1 MAVYPTHTLT
11 LLAVLGITSATAL
24 SGQVC
29 PQGEVSAILVIPH
42 SYFDTDTSAD
52 GGTLSW
58 FYKIANG
65 IHADTNENFLRGELL
80 LGVGDCYDPFLVEE
94 SERLI
99 RQLGFIDRAE
109 VTNAPQPDGSVHLK
123 VETWN
128 RWTLQF
134 DPRLRF
140 EEGLEFAGL
149 DVTERN
155 LFGRGIALRGFYR
168 ENRERLAIGGSSSTP
183 QLLGTRWNAQL
194 QAGQTR
200 AGNSFQQGFYYP
212 FVGEVGRRA
221 VVESFLQQKDLFSY
235 SLPAGDSTFTPP
247 AGGRYTHVVQP
258 YWQRSS
264 EITVAGRVG
273 PPGRLSI
280 LGVGLSREEWEY
292 TTFPEGAEV
301 VTNRDFGNA
310 EPAPPEISAILSPQL
325 RDYSTTRVNL
335 ILAQR
340 NISFQRR
347 DRLDALR
354 GVQDVPVGG
363 EVALV
368 LGRSVPF
375 LGSNAAN
382 DDSDFF
388 GRIRLFGGLAPGRWV
403 LASAV
408 SLEGQKIFGGAENG
422 WKDVLAEFD
431 IYSYWRP
438 SETSRHT
445 LFARLSGAGG
455 WSLAGP
461 FQLTLGGVSGL
472 RGYSVDDLPGGRR
485 LVATL
490 EDRIYFAS
498 PGDGFIDLGMSAFVD
513 VGSIWEGGVPFGADS
528 GPLATAGAGL
538 RIGFPG
544 GTRGLTRIDVAFPLN
559 GPDAFGAP
567 TFRIS
572 AELLGLRRGVEDR
585 QLRRSRRP
593 GVGPGIIPDPS
604 VGR

>member
-1 MAVYPTHTLT
+1 MAVYPIHTLT
-11 LLAVLGITSATAL
+11 LLALLGTTLATAL
-24 SGQVC
+24 AGQVC
-29 PQGEVSAILVIPH
+29 PEGEVSAVLVTPH
-42 SYFDTDTSAD
+42 SYFETDDATD

-58 FYKIANG
+58 FYGIANR
-65 IHADTNENFLRGELL
+65 IHADTNEDFLRGELL

-94 SERLI
+94 SGRLL

-109 VTNAPQPDGSVHLK
+109 VTTARQPDGSVHII

-134 DPRLRF
+134 DPRFRF

-149 DVTERN
+149 NVTERN
-155 LFGRGIALRGFYR
+155 LLGRGIRLRGFYR
-168 ENRERLAIGGSSSTP
+168 KNRERLAIGGNFSTP
-183 QLLGTRWNAQL
+183 QFLGTRWDAQL
-194 QAGQTR
+194 QASRTR
-200 AGNSFQQGFYYP
+200 AGNSFQQGLFYP

-221 VVESFLQQKDLFSY
+221 AVQSFVQLEDLFAY

-247 AGGRYTHVVQP
+247 AGGTYTHVVQP
-258 YWQRSS
+258 YGRRSS

-273 PPGRLSI
+273 RPGRLSI

-301 VTNRDFGNA
+301 VRDRDFGNA
-310 EPAPPEISAILSPQL
+310 EPAPPEISVILAPQL

-335 ILAQR
+335 VLAQR
-340 NISFQRR
+340 NLSFRRR

-368 LGRSVPF
+368 LGRSIPF

-382 DDSDFF
+382 EDSDFF
-388 GRIRLFGGLAPGRWV
+388 GRVRLFGGLAPGRWV

-408 SLEGQKIFGGAENG
+408 SVEGRKIFGGAENG
-422 WKDVLAEFD
+422 WRDVLGEFD
-431 IYSYWRP
+431 VYSYWRP

-455 WSLAGP
+455 WSVTGP

-472 RGYSVDDLPGGRR
+472 RGHSVDDLPGGRR
-485 LVATL
+485 LIATL
-490 EDRIYFAS
+490 EDRIYFGS
-498 PGDGFIDLGMSAFVD
+498 PSDGFMDLGMTAFVD

-544 GTRGLTRIDVAFPLN
+544 GTGGVVRIDVAFPLN
-559 GPDAFGAP
+559 GPDAFGGP
-567 TFRIS
+567 TFRTS
-572 AELLGLRRGVEDR
+572 AELLGLLRGVEDR
-585 QLRRSRRP
+585 QLRRSRRL
-593 GVGPGIIPDPS
+593 GVGPGILPDPS

>member
-11 LLAVLGITSATAL
+11 LLAVLGITSAAAL

-264 EITVAGRVG
+264 EVTVAGRVG

-408 SLEGQKIFGGAENG
+408 SLEGRKIFAGAENG

>member
-1 MAVYPTHTLT
+1 MAVYPTYTLT

-29 PQGEVSAILVIPH
+29 PQGEVSAILVTPH

-52 GGTLSW
+52 GSTLSW

-65 IHADTNENFLRGELL
+65 IHADTNENFLRDELL

-99 RQLGFIDRAE
+99 RELGFIDRAE
-109 VTNAPQPDGSVHLK
+109 VTNAPQPDGSVHLN

-149 DVTERN
+149 NVTERN

-168 ENRERLAIGGSSSTP
+168 ENRELRAIGGSLATP

-194 QAGQTR
+194 QAARTR

-247 AGGRYTHVVQP
+247 AGGRYTHALQP

-264 EITVAGRVG
+264 EVTVAGRVG

-340 NISFQRR
+340 NISYQRR
-347 DRLDALR
+347 ERLDALR
-354 GVQDVPVGG
+354 GIQDVPVGG

-375 LGSNAAN
+375 LGSNATN
-382 DDSDFF
+382 EDSDFF

-408 SLEGQKIFGGAENG
+408 SLEGRKIFGGAENG

-455 WSLAGP
+455 WSLVGP

-498 PGDGFIDLGMSAFVD
+498 PGDGFIDLGMTTFVD

-544 GTRGLTRIDVAFPLN
+544 GGRVLTRIDVAFPLN

-572 AELLGLRRGVEDR
+572 AELLGLRRGVEDS

>member
-1 MAVYPTHTLT
+1 MAVSPTNTLT
-11 LLAVLGITSATAL
+11 LLALLGTTSATVLA
-24 SGQVC
+24 GQVC
-29 PQGEVSAILVIPH
+29 PQGEVSAVLVTPH
-42 SYFDTDTSAD
+42 SYFETDDATD

-58 FYKIANG
+58 FYGFANA
-65 IHADTNENFLRGELL
+65 IHADTNEDFVRGELL
-80 LGVGDCYDPFLVEE
+80 LGVGDCYDPFLVDE
-94 SERLI
+94 SERLL

-109 VTNAPQPDGSVHLK
+109 VTSAPQPDGSEHII

-134 DPRLRF
+134 EPRVRF
-140 EEGLEFAGL
+140 EEGFEFAGI
-149 DVTERN
+149 DITEKN
-155 LFGRGIALRGFYR
+155 VLGRGVVLRGFFR
-168 ENRERLAIGGSSSTP
+168 QNRERLAVGGRFETP
-183 QLLGTRWNAQL
+183 RLLGTRWNAL
-194 QAGQTR
+194 LEAARTR
-200 AGNSFQQGFYYP
+200 AGSSFQQGFIYP
-212 FVGEVGRRA
+212 FVGEVGRYAA
-221 VVESFLQQKDLFSY
+221 VQSFVRQEDLFSY
-235 SLPAGDSTFTPP
+235 NLPAGGSF
-247 AGGRYTHVVQP
+247 THVVQP
-258 YWQRSS
+258 YRRRSG

-273 PPGRLSI
+273 RPGRLSI

-292 TTFPEGAEV
+292 TAFTEGAEV
-301 VTNRDFGNA
+301 VRDRDFGNA
-310 EPAPPEISAILSPQL
+310 EPAPPEISAILAPQL

-335 ILAQR
+335 VLAQR
-340 NISFQRR
+340 NLSFRRR

-368 LGRSVPF
+368 LGRSIPF
-375 LGSNAAN
+375 LGSSAAN
-382 DDSDFF
+382 EDSDFF
-388 GRIRLFGGLAPGRWV
+388 GRIRIFGGLAPGRWV

-408 SLEGQKIFGGAENG
+408 SVEGRKIFGGAENG
-422 WKDVLAEFD
+422 WKDVLGEFD

-455 WSLAGP
+455 WSLTGP

-472 RGYSVDDLPGGRR
+472 RGHSVDDFPGGRR

-490 EDRIYFAS
+490 EDRIYFGS
-498 PGDGFIDLGMSAFVD
+498 PSDGFMDVGMTAFVD

-544 GTRGLTRIDVAFPLN
+544 GTGGVVRIDVAFPLN
-559 GPDAFGAP
+559 GPDAFGGP
-567 TFRIS
+567 TFRTS
-572 AELLGLRRGVEDR
+572 AELLGLIRGVEDR

-593 GVGPGIIPDPS
+593 GVGPGILPDPS

>member
-1 MAVYPTHTLT
+1 MAVSPTNTLT
-11 LLAVLGITSATAL
+11 LLALLGTTSATAL
-24 SGQVC
+24 AGQVC
-29 PQGEVSAILVIPH
+29 PQGEVSAVLVTPH
-42 SYFDTDTSAD
+42 SYFETDDATD

-58 FYKIANG
+58 FYGFANA
-65 IHADTNENFLRGELL
+65 IHADTNEDFVRGELL
-80 LGVGDCYDPFLVEE
+80 LGVGDCYDPFLVDE
-94 SERLI
+94 SERLL

-109 VTNAPQPDGSVHLK
+109 VTSAPQADGSEHII

-134 DPRLRF
+134 EPRVRF
-140 EEGLEFAGL
+140 EEGFEFAGI
-149 DVTERN
+149 DITEKN
-155 LFGRGIALRGFYR
+155 VLGRGVVLRGFFR
-168 ENRERLAIGGSSSTP
+168 QNRERLAVGGRFETP
-183 QLLGTRWNAQL
+183 RLLGTRWNAL
-194 QAGQTR
+194 LEAARTR
-200 AGNSFQQGFYYP
+200 AGNSFQQGFIYP
-212 FVGEVGRRA
+212 FVGEVGRYAA
-221 VVESFLQQKDLFSY
+221 VQSFVRQEDLFSY
-235 SLPAGDSTFTPP
+235 NLPAGGSF
-247 AGGRYTHVVQP
+247 THVVQP
-258 YWQRSS
+258 YRRRSS

-273 PPGRLSI
+273 RPGRLSI

-292 TTFPEGAEV
+292 TTFTEGAEV
-301 VTNRDFGNA
+301 VRDRDFGNA
-310 EPAPPEISAILSPQL
+310 EPAPPEISAILAPQL

-335 ILAQR
+335 VLAQR
-340 NISFQRR
+340 NLSFRRR

-368 LGRSVPF
+368 LGRSIPF
-375 LGSNAAN
+375 LGSSAAN
-382 DDSDFF
+382 EDSDFF
-388 GRIRLFGGLAPGRWV
+388 GRIRIFGGLAPGRWV

-408 SLEGQKIFGGAENG
+408 SVEGRKIFGGAENG
-422 WKDVLAEFD
+422 WKDVLGEFD

-455 WSLAGP
+455 WSLTGP

-472 RGYSVDDLPGGRR
+472 RGHSVDDFPGGRR

-490 EDRIYFAS
+490 EDRIYFGS
-498 PGDGFIDLGMSAFVD
+498 PSDGFMDVGMTAFVD

-544 GTRGLTRIDVAFPLN
+544 GTGGVVRIDVAFPLN
-559 GPDAFGAP
+559 GSDAFGGP
-567 TFRIS
+567 TFRTS
-572 AELLGLRRGVEDR
+572 AELLGLIRGVEDR

-593 GVGPGIIPDPS
+593 GVGPGILPDPS

>member
-1 MAVYPTHTLT
+1 MAVSPTNTLT
-11 LLAVLGITSATAL
+11 LLALLGTTSATVLA
-24 SGQVC
+24 GQVC
-29 PQGEVSAILVIPH
+29 PQGEVSAVLVTPH
-42 SYFDTDTSAD
+42 SYFETDDATD

-58 FYKIANG
+58 FYGFANA
-65 IHADTNENFLRGELL
+65 IHADTNEDFVRGELL
-80 LGVGDCYDPFLVEE
+80 LGVGDCYDPFLVDE
-94 SERLI
+94 SERLL

-109 VTNAPQPDGSVHLK
+109 VTSAPQPDGSEHII

-134 DPRLRF
+134 EPRVRF
-140 EEGLEFAGL
+140 EEGFEFAGI
-149 DVTERN
+149 DITEKN
-155 LFGRGIALRGFYR
+155 VLGRGVVLRGFFR
-168 ENRERLAIGGSSSTP
+168 QNRERLAVGGRFETP
-183 QLLGTRWNAQL
+183 RLLGTRWNAL
-194 QAGQTR
+194 LEAARTR
-200 AGNSFQQGFYYP
+200 AGSSFQQGFIYP
-212 FVGEVGRRA
+212 FVGEVGRYAA
-221 VVESFLQQKDLFSY
+221 VQSFVRQEDLFSY
-235 SLPAGDSTFTPP
+235 NLPAGGSF
-247 AGGRYTHVVQP
+247 THVVQP
-258 YWQRSS
+258 YRRRSS

-273 PPGRLSI
+273 RPGRLSI

-292 TTFPEGAEV
+292 TAFTEGAEV
-301 VTNRDFGNA
+301 VRDRDFGNA
-310 EPAPPEISAILSPQL
+310 EPAPPEISAILAPQL

-335 ILAQR
+335 VLAQR
-340 NISFQRR
+340 NLSFRRR

-368 LGRSVPF
+368 LGRSIPF
-375 LGSNAAN
+375 LGSSAAN
-382 DDSDFF
+382 EDSDFF
-388 GRIRLFGGLAPGRWV
+388 GRIRIFGGLAPGRWV

-408 SLEGQKIFGGAENG
+408 SVEGRKIFGGAENG
-422 WKDVLAEFD
+422 WKDVLGEFD

-455 WSLAGP
+455 WSLTGP

-472 RGYSVDDLPGGRR
+472 RGHSVDDFPGGRR

-490 EDRIYFAS
+490 EDRIYFGS
-498 PGDGFIDLGMSAFVD
+498 PSDGFMDVGMTAFVD

-544 GTRGLTRIDVAFPLN
+544 GTGGVVRIDVAFPLN
-559 GPDAFGAP
+559 GPDAFGGP
-567 TFRIS
+567 TFRTS
-572 AELLGLRRGVEDR
+572 AELLGLIRGVEDR

-593 GVGPGIIPDPS
+593 GVGPGILPDPS

>member
-1 MAVYPTHTLT
+1 MAVSPTNTLT
-11 LLAVLGITSATAL
+11 LLALLGTTSATVLA
-24 SGQVC
+24 GQVC
-29 PQGEVSAILVIPH
+29 PEGEVSAVLVTPH
-42 SYFDTDTSAD
+42 SYFETDDATD

-58 FYKIANG
+58 FYGFANA
-65 IHADTNENFLRGELL
+65 IHADTNEDFVRGELL
-80 LGVGDCYDPFLVEE
+80 LGVGDCYDPFLVDE
-94 SERLI
+94 SERLL

-109 VTNAPQPDGSVHLK
+109 VTSAPQPDGSEHII

-134 DPRLRF
+134 EPRVRF
-140 EEGLEFAGL
+140 EEGFEFAGI
-149 DVTERN
+149 DITEKN
-155 LFGRGIALRGFYR
+155 VLGRGVVLRGFFR
-168 ENRERLAIGGSSSTP
+168 QNRERLAVGGRFETP
-183 QLLGTRWNAQL
+183 RLLGTRWNAL
-194 QAGQTR
+194 LEAARTR
-200 AGNSFQQGFYYP
+200 AGNSFQQGFFYP
-212 FVGEVGRRA
+212 FVGEVGRYAA
-221 VVESFLQQKDLFSY
+221 VQSFVRQEDLFSY
-235 SLPAGDSTFTPP
+235 NLPE
-247 AGGRYTHVVQP
+247 GGSFTHVVQP
-258 YWQRSS
+258 YRRRSS

-273 PPGRLSI
+273 RPGRLSI

-292 TTFPEGAEV
+292 TTFTEGAEV
-301 VTNRDFGNA
+301 VRDRDFGNA
-310 EPAPPEISAILSPQL
+310 EPATPEISAILAPQL

-335 ILAQR
+335 VLAQR
-340 NISFQRR
+340 NLSFRRR

-368 LGRSVPF
+368 LGRSIPF
-375 LGSNAAN
+375 LGSSAAN
-382 DDSDFF
+382 EDSDFF
-388 GRIRLFGGLAPGRWV
+388 GRIRIFGGLAPGRWV

-408 SLEGQKIFGGAENG
+408 SVEGRKILGGAENG
-422 WKDVLAEFD
+422 WKDVLGEFD

-455 WSLAGP
+455 WSLTGP

-472 RGYSVDDLPGGRR
+472 RGHSVDDFPGGRR

-490 EDRIYFAS
+490 EDRIYFGS
-498 PGDGFIDLGMSAFVD
+498 PSDGFMDLGMTAFVD

-544 GTRGLTRIDVAFPLN
+544 GTGGVVRIDVAFPLN
-559 GPDAFGAP
+559 GSDAFGGP
-567 TFRIS
+567 TFRTS
-572 AELLGLRRGVEDR
+572 AELLGLIRGVVDR

-593 GVGPGIIPDPS
+593 GVGPGILPDPS